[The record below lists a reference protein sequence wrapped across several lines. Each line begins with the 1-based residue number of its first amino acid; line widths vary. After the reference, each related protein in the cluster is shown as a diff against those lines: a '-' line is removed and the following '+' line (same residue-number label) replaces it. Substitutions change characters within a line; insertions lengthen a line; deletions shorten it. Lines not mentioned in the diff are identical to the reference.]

1 MNRKYLLFLSFVTLC
16 GVFVF
21 GGDGPEAARSR
32 GFAPNEHIDPAG
44 HLANLK
50 EASKLR
56 ESHRLSESDFWEK
69 SQLDNAVVLDARS
82 APMFA
87 LRHVEGAVN
96 LPFSEFTTDALAQV
110 IPSRDTPVLIYCNNN
125 FGGDPQ
131 SMRLKRVSA
140 SLNLS
145 TYAALHD
152 YEYMNVWELG
162 PYTAVQDSTLPM
174 VGELVTVYR
183 SRGDRVAAQTRSER
197 VKLHLDVDRPML
209 PARSEETVILK
220 IALNGIA
227 RPSSYRTPLNLALV
241 IDRSGSMAGDKLRQ
255 AKLAA
260 HEAVDRLASY
270 DVVSLVVYGT
280 EAVVLRPAN
289 EVGDGRSL
297 HRAIDRI
304 STSGNTNL
312 FGGVELAARE
322 LQERLRQDFVHRVIL
337 LSDGLAN
344 VGPST
349 PFELGG
355 LGRELR
361 AEGMTVS
368 TLGLG
373 LGYNEDLMAALARRS
388 DGNTYFV
395 ENSADLP
402 YVFATEFGD
411 AMNVVARELVVEVT
425 FPEGVT
431 PVRIV
436 GRDGKVY
443 AQRAQIEMNQLYGG
457 REQFAL
463 IEVRV
468 EPGRRGESRKLAQA
482 WLSYREEADA
492 PRVRIGGD
500 MRIGFTDEMKVVR
513 ENANHRVQTDFS
525 LNRLAEVKERVIE
538 LHDAGRKD
546 EARLELSSLASAQRK
561 MSASYGNVSVGAL
574 ADQVEEEAELL
585 RSRGLDNASRKS
597 YRADSLQISRQQK
610 RD

>member
-1 MNRKYLLFLSFVTLC
+1 MNKKYLLFLSFVTLC
-16 GVFVF
+16 GGFVF
-21 GGDGPEAARSR
+21 GGTGQLADRTR
-32 GFAPNEHIDPAG
+32 GA
-44 HLANLK
+44 
-50 EASKLR
+50 
-56 ESHRLSESDFWEK
+56 EK
-69 SQLDNAVVLDARS
+69 SSGPA
-82 APMFA
+82 
-87 LRHVEGAVN
+87 
-96 LPFSEFTTDALAQV
+96 ALAQNR
-110 IPSRDTPVLIYCNNN
+110 ID
-125 FGGDPQ
+125 G
-131 SMRLKRVSA
+131 
-140 SLNLS
+140 
-145 TYAALHD
+145 
-152 YEYMNVWELG
+152 
-162 PYTAVQDSTLPM
+162 
-174 VGELVTVYR
+174 
-183 SRGDRVAAQTRSER
+183 
-197 VKLHLDVDRPML
+197 VKLELEVDRPIL
-209 PARSEETVILK
+209 PASSEETVILK
-220 IALNGIA
+220 IAVNSVA

-260 HEAVDRLASY
+260 HEAIDRLAAD

-280 EAVVLRPAN
+280 EVVVLRPAS

-304 STSGNTNL
+304 STNGNTNL

-322 LQERLRQDFVHRVIL
+322 LRERLRQDFVHRVIL

-349 PFELGG
+349 PRELGG

-411 AMNVVARELVVEVT
+411 AMNVVARELVVEIT

-436 GRDGKVY
+436 GRDGKV
-443 AQRAQIEMNQLYGG
+443 RAQQVKIEINQLYGG

-463 IEVRV
+463 IEVHV

-482 WLSYREEADA
+482 WLSYREEANA

-500 MRIGFTDEMKVVR
+500 LQIGFTDEMKMVR
-513 ENANHRVQTDFS
+513 ESANHQVQTDYS

-538 LHDAGRKD
+538 LHDAGREED
-546 EARLELSSLASAQRK
+546 ARRELSSLASVQRE
-561 MSASYGNVSVGAL
+561 MSVRYSNAAVGAL
-574 ADQVEEEAELL
+574 AEQVDEEAELL
-585 RSRGLDNASRKS
+585 RARGLDNAARKS